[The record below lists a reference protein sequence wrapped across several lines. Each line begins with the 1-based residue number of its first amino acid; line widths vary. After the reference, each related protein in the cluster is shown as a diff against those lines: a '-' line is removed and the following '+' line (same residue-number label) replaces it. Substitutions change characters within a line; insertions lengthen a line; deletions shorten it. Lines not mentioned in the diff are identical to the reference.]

1 MTEAVVEKEGKKLY
15 KVDRK
20 YIDASKTNKYKLYLK
35 IYIYL
40 KKNLKT
46 GKLNDSVI
54 FDFYLKKVEEKH
66 E

>member
-1 MTEAVVEKEGKKLY
+1 MTL
-15 KVDRK
+15 
-20 YIDASKTNKYKLYLK
+20 NKYKLYLK